1 MSETISEN
9 NGRADNYE
17 ELQINEEDNVNQETV
32 NNLETVLKIEEDKI
46 EEEKPKKKRKRQP
59 PPVLKIAFDST
70 PGTIEVGIDEA
81 GRGCLSGRVYVG
93 AVVLPREIPD
103 DPMFK
108 QIRDSKKISRKKR
121 AELRKYIE
129 KIAVAYHVA
138 YAEPDEIDDTNILVA
153 TLKTMHRALDG
164 IKEKFNFIL
173 VDGNQFR
180 PYISKEGEMIP
191 HHMVKGGDNIYYS
204 IAAASILAKEYHD
217 DYVKELCHNNP
228 EMKIYDWE
236 NNMCYGSK
244 KHRDAIAKYGITK
257 YHRRT
262 FGICKEFV

>member
-1 MSETISEN
+1 MSLSEN
-9 NGRADNYE
+9 EFSEPATDVVT
-17 ELQINEEDNVNQETV
+17 DVVTDKNQT
-32 NNLETVLKIEEDKI
+32 K
-46 EEEKPKKKRKRQP
+46 EEEPKPKKKRKRAP
-59 PPVLKIAFDST
+59 PPVLKIAFDTDPS
-70 PGTIEVGIDEA
+70 IVEVGLDEA

-93 AVVLPREIPD
+93 AVILPKNIPD

-129 KIAVAYHVA
+129 KIAVAYSVSFS
-138 YAEPDEIDDTNILVA
+138 EPDEIDEINILAA
-153 TLKTMHRALDG
+153 TLKTMHRALNG
-164 IKEKFNFIL
+164 LTTKFDHIL
-173 VDGNQFR
+173 VDGNRFN
-180 PYISKEGEMIP
+180 PYITSDGEMIP
-191 HHMVKGGDNIYYS
+191 HKLVKGGDNIYYS

-228 EMKIYDWE
+228 EMRIYDWE

-244 KHRDAIAKYGITK
+244 KHRDAISKYGITK

-262 FGICKEFV
+262 FGICKEFA